1 MNFIVHLS
9 ALDNLE
15 ESSASNLSVADDALN
30 T

>member
-1 MNFIVHLS
+1 MDFIVHLS